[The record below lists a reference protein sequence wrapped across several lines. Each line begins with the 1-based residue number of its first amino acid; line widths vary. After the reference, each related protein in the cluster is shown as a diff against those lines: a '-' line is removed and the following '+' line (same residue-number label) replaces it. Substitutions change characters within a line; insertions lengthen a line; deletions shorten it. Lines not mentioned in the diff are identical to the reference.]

1 VSAKSGIGSLGCR
14 FAPSGLRIEQLAPT
28 FSDCFAMLAEDHLS
42 SPAACGDVDILL
54 ARPAL
59 RTRPAPAYTVTAR
72 VLHWITAV
80 LILLAIPL
88 GVISANELGGPN
100 WLYDLHR
107 SLGAV
112 LIPVV
117 IARLISRCMHP
128 PMPLSKDISGLQRQ
142 AAHVMHWALYALL
155 IAQPLVGWMAT
166 SAYPAPIWVFGW
178 FELPPIWFE
187 NRALSEQLF
196 SVHRLIGIAMACL
209 VTAHVGAAL
218 FHHFVRKDRIL
229 MRMITG

>member
-1 VSAKSGIGSLGCR
+1 
-14 FAPSGLRIEQLAPT
+14 
-28 FSDCFAMLAEDHLS
+28 MLTEDRLS
-42 SPAACGDVDILL
+42 SPAACGDADILV
-54 ARPAL
+54 ARQAI
-59 RTRPAPAYTVTAR
+59 RTRAAPAYTITAR
-72 VLHWITAV
+72 VLHWMTAV
-80 LILLAIPL
+80 LIFLAIPL

-117 IARLISRCMHP
+117 IARLISRWMHP
-128 PMPLSKDISGLQRQ
+128 PMPLSKDISGLQRH
-142 AAHVMHWALYALL
+142 AAHVTHWALYALL

-166 SAYPAPIWVFGW
+166 SAYPAPIRVFGW

-218 FHHFVRKDRIL
+218 FHHFFRKDRVL

>member
-1 VSAKSGIGSLGCR
+1 
-14 FAPSGLRIEQLAPT
+14 
-28 FSDCFAMLAEDHLS
+28 MLTEDRLS
-42 SPAACGDVDILL
+42 SPAACGDADILL
-54 ARPAL
+54 AHPAP
-59 RTRPAPAYTVTAR
+59 RTRPAPAYTITAR
-72 VLHWITAV
+72 VLHWMTAV
-80 LILLAIPL
+80 LIFLAIPL

-117 IARLISRCMHP
+117 IARLISRWMHP
-128 PMPLSKDISGLQRQ
+128 PMPLSKDISELQRQ
-142 AAHVMHWALYALL
+142 AAHVTHWALYALL

-166 SAYPAPIWVFGW
+166 SAYPAPIRVFGW

-218 FHHFVRKDRIL
+218 FHHFFRKDRVL